1 MLSYFL
7 HNTNHCYLKH
17 LKRSEPSLYGWLNK
31 QILGN
36 LWAILQQFYFD
47 KQSRKIFQA
56 FQKLKILIFLLSIG
70 VLPMLSYYLK
80 PLLKLAWNWL
90 YCQTS
95 VCVYMLLLRE
105 IFR

>member
-56 FQKLKILIFLLSIG
+56 FQKLKILIFFVVDWSITDAKLLFEAPTQTG
-70 VLPMLSYYLK
+70 
-80 PLLKLAWNWL
+80 LKLIVL
-90 YCQTS
+90 S
-95 VCVYMLLLRE
+95 D
-105 IFR
+105 